1 MQSTGSLFE
10 GIILPSIESGD
21 GTTLRKCSPLGI
33 VKPVKGPIWSFRRG
47 KENTTVVK
55 ELLEDAIE
63 RGLDREERY
72 LTVVEGSRERRTEV
86 RPVLGI
92 EPKHCHMM
100 AAEKLRAD
108 DTPVPVLAPG
118 RGKTRTGR
126 LWTYVRDD
134 RPAGDTTPT
143 AMWFAYPPDRK
154 AEHPK
159 AHLNNFTGT
168 LQADGYAGYDQVY
181 EGGGIQEAGSMA
193 NVKRKLCDL
202 HRAHKS
208 PVEAEALER
217 IGALYAIEKDIR

>member
-92 EPKHCHMM
+92 EPKDCHVM
-100 AAEKLRAD
+100 AAEKLCAD
-108 DTPVPVLAPG
+108 DTPVPVLTPG
-118 RGKTRTGR
+118 RGKTKAGRYGRMFGMTGPPEKR
-126 LWTYVRDD
+126 HPRQCGSPIRRIA
-134 RPAGDTTPT
+134 RP
-143 AMWFAYPPDRK
+143 
-154 AEHPK
+154 
-159 AHLNNFTGT
+159 N
-168 LQADGYAGYDQVY
+168 
-181 EGGGIQEAGSMA
+181 IQ
-193 NVKRKLCDL
+193 R
-202 HRAHKS
+202 HT
-208 PVEAEALER
+208 
-217 IGALYAIEKDIR
+217 